1 MILKLEKAKS
11 MKNLFLIPTPAE
23 TRIAVKSD
31 GTLFLTNHSYPNS
44 PNFANH
50 NIYITNDE
58 DIENKGYAIYENKVV
73 QIIGQDRY
81 EYRIQAKDTLGY
93 TPIKTCKKII
103 MTSDPEL
110 IKKGVQPIPDE
121 FLEWLVLNPTCEFVK
136 TIFLP
141 QNDYQ
146 NPYLIS
152 IDMETKDAK
161 QIIPKEDEGDFCHY
175 SGLPSPAAYVEK
187 SIDDGWL
194 SPMQRFKL
202 REDKPNVIL
211 VGSGLPPA
219 KLTLELTQK
228 EARALLNCLSR
239 TFAKG
244 TDLDFTEPI
253 EEKLLEFL
261 KPLEK

>member
-1 MILKLEKAKS
+1 
-11 MKNLFLIPTPAE
+11 MKNIFLIPTPDE
-23 TRIAVKSD
+23 TRVAIKLD
-31 GTLFLTNHSYPNS
+31 GYLFLTNHPYPNS
-44 PNFANH
+44 PKFANH
-50 NIYITNDE
+50 HIYITNGEHPKKGDYMLYGTSSIVKCE
-58 DIENKGYAIYENKVV
+58 ADI
-73 QIIGQDRY
+73 
-81 EYRIQAKDTLGY
+81 DTTTEHFKMYGMGARE
-93 TPIKTCKKII
+93 KII
-103 MTSDPEL
+103 MTTDPKL
-110 IKKGVQPIPDE
+110 IADGVQPIPDE

-152 IDMETKDAK
+152 IDMETKDGK
-161 QIIPKEDEGDFCHY
+161 QIIPKKNEGNFCHY

-187 SIDDGWL
+187 
-194 SPMQRFKL
+194 PNEEEL
-202 REDKPNVIL
+202 RKMFSNAFNIPQEYHGLKDKPNVIV